1 MGKTTPISRRLSRA
15 LREISLAPQEHIA
28 PSTPG
33 LTRLVGGD
41 SPGALGDGC
50 CPLILL
56 GVTLSALTLV
66 CGVVLGFLGKAAVA
80 QEGLFEQGTLT
91 GDWGGVRRQLRDAG
105 LDLGVANVS
114 ETLGNPA
121 GGVKQTTIY
130 QGLVTASLSLDLEKL
145 ARWPGAS
152 FYVDGYQISG
162 RGLSQNAIRNV
173 FVVSTI
179 EALPSTRLH
188 DLWLQQ
194 EFLDRHASLRIGQI
208 ALDDEFY
215 ISQYSANFI
224 NSTFGCPDILAADL
238 PSGGPCYPFAV
249 PGVRL
254 LAAPTTDLA
263 LSAVVFNGNP
273 APPGPGD
280 PQIRNASGTNFLIG
294 QGGSLAIAELA
305 YAFDAEPISSLR
317 LSDLKLG
324 AWYHTANFPD
334 LRRDTSRRSLADP
347 TSDGIAAPH
356 RGNFGLY
363 LIIDKMLWRRPDTA
377 TQGLA
382 AFLRVGGAPAGR
394 NLVSLEVDTGVTF
407 KGLFPGRAQDMLGLA
422 ASYAR
427 IGSAVRGLNR
437 DTAQFTGIEQP
448 VRDYETLLELTY
460 QAQISPWWVL
470 QPDLQLIFHPGGHAA
485 LPSAGPS
492 GRSIPN
498 ALVLGLRS
506 SHYILKYVRD

>member
-1 MGKTTPISRRLSRA
+1 VFFCI
-15 LREISLAPQEHIA
+15 
-28 PSTPG
+28 
-33 LTRLVGGD
+33 
-41 SPGALGDGC
+41 
-50 CPLILL
+50 
-56 GVTLSALTLV
+56 LTL
-66 CGVVLGFLGKAAVA
+66 GLANEAVVAR
-80 QEGLFEQGTLT
+80 EGLFEQETFT
-91 GDWGGVRRQLRDAG
+91 GDWGRVRKQLQDAG
-105 LDLGVANVS
+105 IDLGVTDVS

-121 GGVKQTTIY
+121 GGIKQTKIY
-130 QGLVTASLSLDLEKL
+130 QGLVTASLNLDLQKL

-152 FYVDGYQISG
+152 FYADAYQING

-173 FVVSTI
+173 FVVSNI

-194 EFLDRHASLRIGQI
+194 EFLDRRASLRIGQI
-208 ALDDEFY
+208 ALEDDFY

-254 LAAPTTDLA
+254 RAAPTTDLTV
-263 LSAVVFNGNP
+263 SAAVYNGNP

-294 QGGSLAIAELA
+294 QGGSLAFAELA
-305 YAFDAEPISSLR
+305 YAFDAEPISALR
-317 LSDLKLG
+317 LSEVKLG

-347 TSDGIAAPH
+347 ASDGIAAPH

-363 LIIDKMLWRRPDTA
+363 LIVDKMLWRRPDTA

-394 NLVSLEVDTGVTF
+394 NLISLEVDTGVTF
-407 KGLFPGRAQDMLGLA
+407 TGLLPGRDHDFLGVA

-427 IGSAVRGLNR
+427 IDSSVRGLDR
-437 DTAQFTGIEQP
+437 DTVQFTGIGQP
-448 VRDYETLLELTY
+448 VRDYEAVLELTY

-470 QPDLQLIFHPGGHAA
+470 QPDLQVIVHPGGHMA
-485 LPSAGPS
+485 LPASSARP
-492 GRSIPN
+492 IPN
-498 ALVLGLRS
+498 VLVVGLRS
-506 SHYILKYVRD
+506 SITF